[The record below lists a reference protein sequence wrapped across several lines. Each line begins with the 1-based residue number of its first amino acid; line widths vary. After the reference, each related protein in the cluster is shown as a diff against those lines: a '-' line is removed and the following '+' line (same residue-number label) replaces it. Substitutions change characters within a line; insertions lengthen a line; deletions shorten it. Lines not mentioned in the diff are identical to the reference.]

1 MKRSAGGRRGRT
13 RSGRLAVFDAW
24 LLHSGLLDAHN
35 HLQVVDV
42 GVGDQPDTTVELF
55 TRLQAVYPTVHVT
68 GIDHEPSR
76 IERAQLESR
85 PGLQFLHGG
94 FELQS
99 LVSSVH
105 LIRAC
110 NVLRGY
116 SPMEVREAY
125 RTMSQRLVERGWLV
139 DATTSVNGH
148 ICVALLMQRE
158 AGQLHRRALFF
169 YTDGTQGFSPLLFR
183 NLLPRDLRRTAR
195 NGHPMEVFFDAWV
208 EAWEDIRD
216 EATSPFQRSI
226 DRLGVPQHFSWERP
240 GIALWRPRAGV
251 PHRDGSY
258 GAIDIS
264 P

>member
-13 RSGRLAVFDAW
+13 RSGRLAAFDTW
-24 LLHSGLLDAHN
+24 LLQSSLLDAQS

-55 TRLQAVYPTVHVT
+55 TRLQAVHPTVRVT

-76 IERAQLESR
+76 VERAQVEAR
-85 PGLQFLHGG
+85 PGLQFLHDG

-99 LVSSVH
+99 LVSSAH

-116 SPMEVREAY
+116 SPMEVREAQ

-139 DATTSVNGH
+139 DATTSVDGH

-158 AGQLHRRALFF
+158 AGQLHRRQLFF

-208 EAWEDIRD
+208 EAWEDVRHESECPFRD
-216 EATSPFQRSI
+216 SVE
-226 DRLGVPQHFSWERP
+226 RLSVPQYFRWEAP
-240 GIALWRPRAGV
+240 GVALWRPDAGV

-258 GAIDIS
+258 GAIDIL